1 MNRKT
6 NVGII
11 DMLSGKF
18 VDFDETKFSNH
29 DDLTK
34 VMYASLSSVG
44 FYPPVEAFGSSWID
58 GAAVWDIDIPA
69 AINICESLGYAESD
83 IVVDVIMTTH
93 KSVEFEDTSAFNSLQ
108 MLNRF
113 LHIARYYGAMDGITR
128 ASFAYPEVDF
138 RYVVSPSV
146 KLEKAWV
153 PLSMN
158 STEMDQMFEQG
169 VQDAQSA
176 IQ

>member
-1 MNRKT
+1 LIEGGLYNSAPLKTFLGKHFDGLSMNRKT

-18 VDFDETKFSNH
+18 VDFDETKFTND
-29 DDLTK
+29 DDLTN

-69 AINICESLGYAESD
+69 AINICETLGYAESD

-93 KSVEFEDTSAFNSLQ
+93 KDVGSVDTHNFTSFE

-128 ASFAYPEVDF
+128 ASFAYPEVNF
-138 RYVVSPSV
+138 RYVVSPS
-146 KLEKAWV
+146 
-153 PLSMN
+153 
-158 STEMDQMFEQG
+158 
-169 VQDAQSA
+169 
-176 IQ
+176 